1 MLILGRS
8 KRTSPDD
15 LAFLLFVVGF
25 DDDDDGVYAFTWHI
39 FFSIRIFVFLRP
51 FLLLQYAMVR
61 LRVDICMY
69 LVALLFAAIVVEV
82 SI

>member
-25 DDDDDGVYAFTWHI
+25 DDDDVYAFTWHI
-39 FFSIRIFVFLRP
+39 FFCIRIFVFLRP
-51 FLLLQYAMVR
+51 FLLLQCAMVR